1 MQTVLCYNNIIDKK
15 WGDSVSDE
23 INVDELEEQT
33 ITEVDNISENN
44 RNNDEKDNEGGG
56 VASAFEWLDSI
67 VIALAAV
74 IFIFTMVL
82 GKVEVSGDSM
92 LDTLHNGD
100 QLIITGCN
108 YTPKCGD
115 IVIIAKNASKTELGK
130 VYTNK
135 PLVKRVVATEGQT
148 VEIKDGYLYID
159 DVKQVEDY
167 ARTLT
172 EDNGFIGKQTVPN
185 DCVFVLGDNRGD
197 SADSRLIGF
206 IPKQYVLGKVLCRIF
221 PFDSITTF

>member
-1 MQTVLCYNNIIDKK
+1 M
-15 WGDSVSDE
+15 SDE
-23 INVDELEEQT
+23 INVEELEEQSIAE
-33 ITEVDNISENN
+33 ITNYGENN
-44 RNNDEKDNEGGG
+44 GNNDDKDNEGG

-67 VIALAAV
+67 VIALVAV

-100 QLIITGCN
+100 QLIITGYN
-108 YTPKCGD
+108 YTPTRGD
-115 IVIIAKNASKTELGK
+115 IVIIAKNASKTELGRI
-130 VYTNK
+130 YTNK
-135 PLVKRVVATEGQT
+135 PLVKRIVATEGQT
-148 VEIKDGYLYID
+148 VEIKDGYLFVD
-159 DVKQVEDY
+159 GVKQEEDY

-172 EDNGFIGKQTVPN
+172 VDNGFKGKQTVPEG
-185 DCVFVLGDNRGD
+185 CIFVLGDNRGD

>member
-1 MQTVLCYNNIIDKK
+1 M
-15 WGDSVSDE
+15 SDE
-23 INVDELEEQT
+23 INVEELEEQSIAE
-33 ITEVDNISENN
+33 ITNYGENN
-44 RNNDEKDNEGGG
+44 GNNDDKDNEGGG

-67 VIALAAV
+67 VIALVAV

-100 QLIITGCN
+100 QLIITGYN
-108 YTPKCGD
+108 YTPTRGD
-115 IVIIAKNASKTELGK
+115 IVIIAKNASKTELGRI
-130 VYTNK
+130 YTNK
-135 PLVKRVVATEGQT
+135 PLVKRIVATEGQT
-148 VEIKDGYLYID
+148 VEIKDGYLFVD
-159 DVKQVEDY
+159 GVKQEEDY

-172 EDNGFIGKQTVPN
+172 VDNGFKGKQTVPEG
-185 DCVFVLGDNRGD
+185 CIFVLGDNRGD

>member
-1 MQTVLCYNNIIDKK
+1 M
-15 WGDSVSDE
+15 SDE
-23 INVDELEEQT
+23 INVEELEEQSIAE
-33 ITEVDNISENN
+33 ITNYGENN
-44 RNNDEKDNEGGG
+44 GNNDDKDNEGGG

-67 VIALAAV
+67 VIALVAV

-100 QLIITGCN
+100 QLLITGYN
-108 YTPKCGD
+108 YTPTRGD
-115 IVIIAKNASKTELGK
+115 IVIIAKNASKTELGRI
-130 VYTNK
+130 YTNK
-135 PLVKRVVATEGQT
+135 PLVKRIVATEGQT
-148 VEIKDGYLYID
+148 VEIKDGYLFVD
-159 DVKQVEDY
+159 GVKQEEDY

-172 EDNGFIGKQTVPN
+172 VDNGFKGKQTVPEG
-185 DCVFVLGDNRGD
+185 CIFVLGDNRGD

>member
-1 MQTVLCYNNIIDKK
+1 M
-15 WGDSVSDE
+15 SDE
-23 INVDELEEQT
+23 INVEELEEQSIAE
-33 ITEVDNISENN
+33 ITNYGENN
-44 RNNDEKDNEGGG
+44 GNNDDKDNEGGG

-67 VIALAAV
+67 VIALVAV

-100 QLIITGCN
+100 QLIITGYN
-108 YTPKCGD
+108 YTPTRGD
-115 IVIIAKNASKTELGK
+115 IVIIAKNASKTELGRI
-130 VYTNK
+130 YTNK
-135 PLVKRVVATEGQT
+135 PLVKRIVATEGET
-148 VEIKDGYLYID
+148 VEIKDGYLFVD
-159 DVKQVEDY
+159 GVKQEEDY

-172 EDNGFIGKQTVPN
+172 VDNGFKGKQTVPEG
-185 DCVFVLGDNRGD
+185 CIFVLGDNRGD

>member
-1 MQTVLCYNNIIDKK
+1 M
-15 WGDSVSDE
+15 SDE
-23 INVDELEEQT
+23 INVEELEEQSIAE
-33 ITEVDNISENN
+33 ITNYGENN
-44 RNNDEKDNEGGG
+44 GNNDDKDNEGGG

-67 VIALAAV
+67 VIALVAV
-74 IFIFTMVL
+74 ILIFTMVL

-100 QLIITGCN
+100 QLIITGYN
-108 YTPKCGD
+108 YTPTRGD
-115 IVIIAKNASKTELGK
+115 IVIIAKNASKTELGRI
-130 VYTNK
+130 YTNK
-135 PLVKRVVATEGQT
+135 PLVKRIVATEGQT
-148 VEIKDGYLYID
+148 VEIKDGYLFVD
-159 DVKQVEDY
+159 GVKQEEDY

-172 EDNGFIGKQTVPN
+172 VDNGFKGKQTVPEG
-185 DCVFVLGDNRGD
+185 CIFVLGDNRGD

>member
-1 MQTVLCYNNIIDKK
+1 M
-15 WGDSVSDE
+15 SDE
-23 INVDELEEQT
+23 INVEELEAQSIAE
-33 ITEVDNISENN
+33 ITNYGENN
-44 RNNDEKDNEGGG
+44 GNNDDKDNEGGG

-67 VIALAAV
+67 VIALVAV

-100 QLIITGCN
+100 QLIITGYN
-108 YTPKCGD
+108 YTPTRGD
-115 IVIIAKNASKTELGK
+115 IVIIAKNASKTELGRI
-130 VYTNK
+130 YTNK
-135 PLVKRVVATEGQT
+135 PLVKRIVATEGQT
-148 VEIKDGYLYID
+148 VEIKDGYLFVD
-159 DVKQVEDY
+159 GVKQEEDY

-172 EDNGFIGKQTVPN
+172 VDNGFKGKQTVPEG
-185 DCVFVLGDNRGD
+185 CIFVLGDNRGD

>member
-1 MQTVLCYNNIIDKK
+1 M
-15 WGDSVSDE
+15 SDE
-23 INVDELEEQT
+23 INVEELEEQSIAE
-33 ITEVDNISENN
+33 ITNYGENN
-44 RNNDEKDNEGGG
+44 GNNDDKDNEGG

-67 VIALAAV
+67 VIALVAV

-100 QLIITGCN
+100 QLIITGYN
-108 YTPKCGD
+108 YTPTRGD
-115 IVIIAKNASKTELGK
+115 IVIIAKNASKTELGRI
-130 VYTNK
+130 YTNK
-135 PLVKRVVATEGQT
+135 PLVKRIVATEGQT
-148 VEIKDGYLYID
+148 VEIKDGYLFVD
-159 DVKQVEDY
+159 GVKQEENY

-172 EDNGFIGKQTVPN
+172 VDNGFKGKQTVPEG
-185 DCVFVLGDNRGD
+185 CIFVLGDNRGD

>member
-1 MQTVLCYNNIIDKK
+1 M
-15 WGDSVSDE
+15 SDE
-23 INVDELEEQT
+23 INVEELEEQSIAE
-33 ITEVDNISENN
+33 ITNYGENN
-44 RNNDEKDNEGGG
+44 GNNDDKDNEGGG

-67 VIALAAV
+67 VIALVAV

-82 GKVEVSGDSM
+82 GKVEGSGDSM

-100 QLIITGCN
+100 QLIITGYN
-108 YTPKCGD
+108 YTPTRGD
-115 IVIIAKNASKTELGK
+115 IVIIAKNASKTELGRI
-130 VYTNK
+130 YTNK
-135 PLVKRVVATEGQT
+135 PLVKRIVATEGQT
-148 VEIKDGYLYID
+148 VEIKDGYLFVD
-159 DVKQVEDY
+159 GVKQEEDY

-172 EDNGFIGKQTVPN
+172 VDNGFKGKQTVPEG
-185 DCVFVLGDNRGD
+185 CIFVLGDNRGD

>member
-1 MQTVLCYNNIIDKK
+1 M
-15 WGDSVSDE
+15 SDE
-23 INVDELEEQT
+23 INVEELEEQSIAE
-33 ITEVDNISENN
+33 ITNYGENN
-44 RNNDEKDNEGGG
+44 SNNDDKDNEGGG

-67 VIALAAV
+67 VIALVAV

-100 QLIITGCN
+100 QLIITGYN
-108 YTPKCGD
+108 YTPTRGD
-115 IVIIAKNASKTELGK
+115 IVIIAKNASKTELGRI
-130 VYTNK
+130 YTNK
-135 PLVKRVVATEGQT
+135 PLVKRIVATEGET
-148 VEIKDGYLYID
+148 VEIKDGYLFVD
-159 DVKQVEDY
+159 GVKQEENY

-172 EDNGFIGKQTVPN
+172 VDNGFKGKQTVPEG
-185 DCVFVLGDNRGD
+185 CIFVLGDTRGD

>member
-1 MQTVLCYNNIIDKK
+1 M
-15 WGDSVSDE
+15 SDE
-23 INVDELEEQT
+23 INVEELEEQS
-33 ITEVDNISENN
+33 IAEVKNYGGNNVDN
-44 RNNDEKDNEGGG
+44 DDKDNEGGG

-67 VIALAAV
+67 VIALVAV
-74 IFIFTMVL
+74 IFIFTMLL

-100 QLIITGCN
+100 QLIITGYN
-108 YTPKCGD
+108 YTPTRGD
-115 IVIIAKNASKTELGK
+115 IVIIAKNASKTELGRI
-130 VYTNK
+130 YTNK
-135 PLVKRVVATEGQT
+135 PLVKRIVATEGQT
-148 VEIKDGYLYID
+148 VEIKDGYLFVD
-159 DVKQVEDY
+159 GVKQEENY

-172 EDNGFIGKQTVPN
+172 VDNGFKGKQTVPEG
-185 DCVFVLGDNRGD
+185 CIFVLGDNRGD

>member
-1 MQTVLCYNNIIDKK
+1 M
-15 WGDSVSDE
+15 SDE
-23 INVDELEEQT
+23 INVEELEEQSIAE
-33 ITEVDNISENN
+33 ITNYGENN
-44 RNNDEKDNEGGG
+44 GNNDDKDNEGGG

-67 VIALAAV
+67 VIALVAV

-100 QLIITGCN
+100 QLIITGYN
-108 YTPKCGD
+108 YTPTRGD
-115 IVIIAKNASKTELGK
+115 IVIIAKNASKTELGRI
-130 VYTNK
+130 YTNK
-135 PLVKRVVATEGQT
+135 PLVKRIVATEGQT
-148 VEIKDGYLYID
+148 VEIKDGYLFVD
-159 DVKQVEDY
+159 GVKQEENY

-172 EDNGFIGKQTVPN
+172 LDNGFKGKQTVPEG
-185 DCVFVLGDNRGD
+185 CIFVLGDNRGD

>member
-1 MQTVLCYNNIIDKK
+1 M
-15 WGDSVSDE
+15 SDE
-23 INVDELEEQT
+23 INVEELEEQSIAE
-33 ITEVDNISENN
+33 ITNYGENN
-44 RNNDEKDNEGGG
+44 GNNDDKDNEGGG

-67 VIALAAV
+67 VIALVAV

-100 QLIITGCN
+100 QLIITGYN
-108 YTPKCGD
+108 YTPTRGD
-115 IVIIAKNASKTELGK
+115 IVIIAKNASKTELGRI
-130 VYTNK
+130 YTNK
-135 PLVKRVVATEGQT
+135 PLVKRIVATEGQT
-148 VEIKDGYLYID
+148 VEIKDGYLFVD
-159 DVKQVEDY
+159 GVKQEENY

-172 EDNGFIGKQTVPN
+172 VDNGFKGKQTVPEG
-185 DCVFVLGDNRGD
+185 CIFVLGDNRGD

>member
-1 MQTVLCYNNIIDKK
+1 MSNETDVEKIIEQDAAKIENI
-15 WGDSVSDE
+15 G
-23 INVDELEEQT
+23 
-33 ITEVDNISENN
+33 ENN
-44 RNNDEKDNEGGG
+44 ADNDNNDENEGG

-67 VIALAAV
+67 VIALVAV

-82 GKVEVSGDSM
+82 GKVEVSGESM
-92 LDTLHNGD
+92 LDTLRNGD
-100 QLIITGCN
+100 QLIITGYN

-130 VYTNK
+130 IYTDN
-135 PLVKRVVATEGQT
+135 PLVKRIVATEGQT
-148 VEIKDGYLYID
+148 VEIKDGCLYVD
-159 DVKQVEDY
+159 DIRQQEDY

-172 EDNGFIGKQTVPN
+172 ADNGFKGKQTVPK
-185 DCVFVLGDNRGD
+185 DCIFVLGDNRGD

-206 IPKQYVLGKVLCRIF
+206 IPKQYVMGKVLCRIF

>member
-1 MQTVLCYNNIIDKK
+1 M
-15 WGDSVSDE
+15 SDE
-23 INVDELEEQT
+23 INVEELEEQS
-33 ITEVDNISENN
+33 IAEIESIGENN
-44 RNNDEKDNEGGG
+44 GDNDDNDNESGG

-67 VIALAAV
+67 VIALVAV

-100 QLIITGCN
+100 QLIITGYN

-115 IVIIAKNASKTELGK
+115 IVIIAKNASKTELGRI
-130 VYTNK
+130 YTNK
-135 PLVKRVVATEGQT
+135 PLVKRIVATEGQT
-148 VEIKDGYLYID
+148 VEIKDGCLYVD
-159 DVKQVEDY
+159 DVKQQEDY

-172 EDNGFIGKQTVPN
+172 EDNGFKGKQTVPEG
-185 DCVFVLGDNRGD
+185 CIFVLGDNRGD

-206 IPKQYVLGKVLCRIF
+206 IPKQYVMGKVLCRIY
-221 PFDSITTF
+221 PFDSIAAF

>member
-1 MQTVLCYNNIIDKK
+1 M
-15 WGDSVSDE
+15 SDE
-23 INVDELEEQT
+23 INVEELEEQSIAE
-33 ITEVDNISENN
+33 ITNYGENN
-44 RNNDEKDNEGGG
+44 GNNDDKDNEGGG

-67 VIALAAV
+67 VIALVAV

-100 QLIITGCN
+100 QLIITGYN
-108 YTPKCGD
+108 YTPTRGD
-115 IVIIAKNASKTELGK
+115 IVIIAKNASKTELGRI
-130 VYTNK
+130 YTNK
-135 PLVKRVVATEGQT
+135 PLVKRIVATEGQT
-148 VEIKDGYLYID
+148 VEIKDGYLFVD
-159 DVKQVEDY
+159 DVKQEENY

-172 EDNGFIGKQTVPN
+172 LDNGFKGKQTVPEG
-185 DCVFVLGDNRGD
+185 CIFVLGDNRGD

>member
-1 MQTVLCYNNIIDKK
+1 MSNETDVEKIIEQDAAKIENI
-15 WGDSVSDE
+15 G
-23 INVDELEEQT
+23 
-33 ITEVDNISENN
+33 ENN
-44 RNNDEKDNEGGG
+44 ADNDNNDENEGG

-67 VIALAAV
+67 VIALVAV

-82 GKVEVSGDSM
+82 GKVEVSGESM
-92 LDTLHNGD
+92 LDTLRNGD
-100 QLIITGCN
+100 QLIITGYN

-130 VYTNK
+130 IYTDN

-148 VEIKDGYLYID
+148 VEIKDGCLYVD
-159 DVKQVEDY
+159 DIRQQEDY

-172 EDNGFIGKQTVPN
+172 ADNGFKGKQTVPK
-185 DCVFVLGDNRGD
+185 DCIFVLGDNRGD

-206 IPKQYVLGKVLCRIF
+206 IPKQYVMGKVLCRIF